1 MTFKTLALAS
11 TMLTRLAGLAAAE
24 ELRFYDVFI
33 IGDSLSDA
41 GVYSQSVIAARMART
56 IGPVTANTASWKVMA
71 RE

>member
-41 GVYSQSVIAARMART
+41 GSIRNR
-56 IGPVTANTASWKVMA
+56 
-71 RE
+71 